1 MSNTDTAADA
11 LRSVLVPTD
20 GSDAAEAALE
30 RAIAIA
36 DREGATVHVLTVMDT
51 TSGPLSFGIDDI
63 HELEDVKE
71 RLVADLAA
79 SADDHDIDVTGAVR
93 RGRPAEE
100 IITYAAEHDIDQI
113 VLGRTGRGAVTEAL
127 LGSTADQVVRTA
139 TVPVL
144 VVPDATVS
152 DDE

>member
-1 MSNTDTAADA
+1 MAQTDSTDDSI
-11 LRSVLVPTD
+11 RSILVPTD
-20 GSDAAEAALE
+20 GSDAAEAALK
-30 RAIAIA
+30 RALAIAE
-36 DREGATVHVLTVMDT
+36 RETATIHVLTVMDT
-51 TSGPLSFGIDDI
+51 ASGPLSFGIDDI
-63 HELEDVKE
+63 HELEDVKQ
-71 RLVADLAA
+71 RLVADLAS
-79 SADDHDIDVTGAVR
+79 SADGHDIDVTGAVR

-100 IITYAAEHDIDQI
+100 VITYAAEHDIDQI

>member
-1 MSNTDTAADA
+1 MSKTDAAA
-11 LRSVLVPTD
+11 NAIQSVLVPTD

-30 RAIAIA
+30 RALAVA
-36 DREGATVHVLTVMDT
+36 DRDAATVHVLTVMDT
-51 TSGPLSFGIDDI
+51 TSGPLSFGIDDV

-71 RLVADLAA
+71 RLVADFAG
-79 SADDHDIDVTGAVR
+79 SADDYDVDVTGAVR

-100 IITYAAEHDIDQI
+100 IITYATEHDIDQI

-144 VVPDATVS
+144 VVPDATVT